1 MSSIM
6 FPGPSNGARR
16 IVGLRPGS
24 RVAVVVQAIVTAA
37 TVHDL
42 STLLWLC
49 PLVQKKVVKSSSNVV
64 LAGASSSGDT
74 QNEKTSASETTDAS
88 SAVSESSAATN
99 TSLTSSASLN
109 SGRNGGALGERSGS
123 VYRILRSPHLL
134 HVQVPT
140 KWREKM
146 HT

>member
-1 MSSIM
+1 M
-6 FPGPSNGARR
+6 
-16 IVGLRPGS
+16 
-24 RVAVVVQAIVTAA
+24 AVVVQAIVTAA

-49 PLVQKKVVKSSSNVV
+49 PLVQKKLFKSSSNVL
-64 LAGASSSGDT
+64 LAGASSFGDI
-74 QNEKTSASETTDAS
+74 QNEKTSASSETTDAS
-88 SAVSESSAATN
+88 SSVSESSAATN

-134 HVQVPT
+134 HVQMPR
-140 KWREKM
+140 K
-146 HT
+146 